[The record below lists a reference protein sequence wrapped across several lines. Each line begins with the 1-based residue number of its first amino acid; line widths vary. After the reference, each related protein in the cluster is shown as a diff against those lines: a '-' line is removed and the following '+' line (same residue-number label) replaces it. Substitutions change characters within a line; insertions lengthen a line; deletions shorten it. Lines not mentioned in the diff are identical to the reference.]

1 MGKWIAVLSVV
12 AAAAVGPLAAPAA
25 AFSGFDGVWYVAIV
39 TKSGEC
45 KSGTRHP
52 IRIQAGSLRN
62 ANDRGVTILGT
73 VSESGEVSVS
83 VSGEKISATGSGQLA
98 GRSGTGQWVAGSCS
112 GTWSAAR
119 TGNGRLATSH

>member
-1 MGKWIAVLSVV
+1 MGKWISFLSIL
-12 AAAAVGPLAAPAA
+12 AATAVGPLAGRAA
-25 AFSGFDGVWYVAIV
+25 AFSSFDGVWYVAIV

-52 IRIQAGSLRN
+52 IRIQAGALRN

-73 VSESGEVSVS
+73 VSESGAVSVS